1 MNESKQAIVVGAH
14 KTETTEMSKK
24 DAFLWSRYLPRDLRL
39 PSNVRVLSKLFLNAE
54 SLCFSF
60 TDLHAI

>member
-24 DAFLWSRYLPRDLRL
+24 
-39 PSNVRVLSKLFLNAE
+39 KTLFCGHVICHE
-54 SLCFSF
+54 
-60 TDLHAI
+60 I